1 MRTIARCACLCAA
14 AILLIASGAVAGEID
29 ISAAASLKEVVNDLA
44 ARFAGRIPGV
54 IIRTNFGAS
63 GVLARQIEQGAPADI
78 FISANREWMDYL
90 QNRNLV
96 DHASRCDFAY
106 NTLVFAG
113 TANPSVT
120 GMKDLRTLRMIA
132 IGSPQSV
139 PAGEYAMESLK
150 ASGVERDLAG
160 KIIMAKDVR
169 EAMKYAELGEVDG
182 AFVYRTDALLLGKR
196 TRILFPVPEELH
208 QRVTYPMALTV
219 AGTRKKD
226 AQEFLRFLRSAETR
240 TVLERYGFTVK

>member
-1 MRTIARCACLCAA
+1 MRIIAKCACLCAA
-14 AILLIASGAVAGEID
+14 VILLIASGAAAGEID
-29 ISAAASLKEVVNDLA
+29 LSAAASLKEVVNDLA
-44 ARFAGRIPGV
+44 ARFAGRTPGV
-54 IIRTNFGAS
+54 ILRTNFGAS
-63 GVLARQIEQGAPADI
+63 GALARQIEQGAPADI

-90 QNRNLV
+90 QSLNLV
-96 DHASRCDFAY
+96 DHTSRCDFAY

-219 AGTRKKD
+219 VGTGKKD

-240 TVLERYGFTVK
+240 TVLERYGFAVK